1 MRHHPYPF
9 GKLHMLSYI
18 FSRIVSVILLM
29 LVMSAV
35 IFVATTWLPG
45 DPAVSILGV
54 ESSAE
59 ERAKVRETYGLDDP
73 VPVQYVRW
81 FGRVV
86 EGDLGRSIR
95 TREPVADMLA
105 ARAPVTLQLTVFA
118 LLVAMAIGIP
128 AGICAARWRGRLA
141 DGIISTVALVAS
153 AVPFF
158 WLGVI
163 LILFVAVRLHWLP
176 ASGYALLFDQPLES
190 LKLMILPA
198 TAVGCSLAALI
209 TRQTR
214 AAMLQVLNEDFVR
227 TGRAKGLR
235 EDQVVLRHALPN
247 ALIPVITV
255 VGLQAGALL
264 GGAIVTEKVF
274 AIAGIGSMVI
284 DGIFNRDF
292 PVIQGA
298 MLFIVLC
305 VALINLM
312 VDLLYTLVNPR
323 ISYR

>member
-1 MRHHPYPF
+1 MVF
-9 GKLHMLSYI
+9 YI
-18 FSRIVSVILLM
+18 LRRVVSVIALM

-35 IFVATTWLPG
+35 IFATTTWLPG
-45 DPAVSILGV
+45 DPAVSILGI
-54 ESSAE
+54 ESSEQQRAE
-59 ERAKVRETYGLDDP
+59 VRELYGLDDP
-73 VPVQYVRW
+73 IPLQYVRW
-81 FGRVV
+81 LGRAL

-95 TREPVADMLA
+95 TREDVGQMLA
-105 ARAPVTLQLTVFA
+105 SRAPITLQLTFFA
-118 LLVAMAIGIP
+118 LLVAVAIGIP
-128 AGICAARWRGRLA
+128 AGIFAARMRGRLT
-141 DGIISTVALVAS
+141 DDVISTLALIAS
-153 AVPFF
+153 AIPFF
-158 WLGVI
+158 WLGVL
-163 LILFVAVRLHWLP
+163 LIMIVAVRLHWLP
-176 ASGYALLFDQPLES
+176 ASGYALFFEHPLES

-198 TAVGCSLAALI
+198 IAVGGSMAALI

-214 AAMLQVLNEDFVR
+214 SAMLQVLNEDFVR

-247 ALIPVITV
+247 AMIPVITV

-305 VALINLM
+305 VALINLA
-312 VDLLYTLVNPR
+312 VDLLYTVVDPR

>member
-1 MRHHPYPF
+1 MIP
-9 GKLHMLSYI
+9 YI
-18 FSRIVSVILLM
+18 FRRITSVLLLM

-35 IFVATTWLPG
+35 IFAATTWLPG
-45 DPAVSILGV
+45 DPAISVLGV
-54 ESSAE
+54 ESSE
-59 ERAKVRETYGLDDP
+59 QERAKVREMYGFDDP
-73 VPVQYVRW
+73 IPVQYARW
-81 FGRVV
+81 LGRVL

-95 TREPVADMLA
+95 TRENVGDMLA
-105 ARAPVTLQLTVFA
+105 SRAPITLQLTFFS
-118 LLVAMAIGIP
+118 LLVAVAIGIP
-128 AGICAARWRGRLA
+128 AGICAARWRGSLA
-141 DGIISTVALVAS
+141 DDIISTVALVAS
-153 AVPFF
+153 AIPFF
-158 WLGVI
+158 WLGVL
-163 LILFVAVRLHWLP
+163 LILVVAVRMRWLP
-176 ASGYALLFDQPLES
+176 ASGYELIFDDPLES
-190 LKLMILPA
+190 LRLMILPSL
-198 TAVGCSLAALI
+198 AVGSSMAALI

-214 AAMLQVLNEDFVR
+214 SAMLQVLNEDFVR

-247 ALIPVITV
+247 AMIPVMTV

-305 VALINLM
+305 VALINLV
-312 VDLLYTLVNPR
+312 VDLLYTVVDPR